1 MAGKRGT
8 IVIDPGHGGS
18 AEVGGSSPNNA
29 TTPSGVLEKNMTLRI
44 AFLVREALQEA
55 ARIGDHNLKI
65 MLTRETDVNL
75 GLANRAKLAKDNRAD
90 LFLSIHFNASRLHN
104 ARGVETLVDRKP
116 RNTNHAAEVAY
127 ARVVQK
133 AVFNAVRAHDARTRD
148 RGVKDQSLKV
158 LDDTHLGTTTRGCLV
173 EIEFADRKDTDEL
186 LNLNADAP
194 RVRLDI
200 AKAIAAALIT
210 AL

>member
-29 TTPSGVLEKNMTLRI
+29 TTPSGVLEKNMTLRMG
-44 AFLVREALQEA
+44 FLVREALQEA
-55 ARIGDHNLKI
+55 AQVGNHTLKVL
-65 MLTRETDVNL
+65 MTREKDENI
-75 GLANRAKLAKDNRAD
+75 GLANRAKFAKDNNAD
-90 LFLSIHFNASRLHN
+90 LFLSIHFNASKLHN

-127 ARVVQK
+127 AKLIQK
-133 AVFNAVRAHDARTRD
+133 AVFNAVKAHDAKTKD

-158 LDDTHLGTTTRGCLV
+158 LDDGHLGSKTRGCLV

-194 RVRLDI
+194 QVRRDI
-200 AKAIAAALIT
+200 AKAIADALIN